1 MGTTSRQKPAA
12 PRKSGERPE
21 SGSPA
26 AVRGGEK
33 LPSGA
38 SVHLT
43 GKADSS
49 VPAGELHSQAVAYEA
64 AVREFHAGNYG
75 GALALFEEALAGPAR
90 EVAHSAR
97 LHARMCES
105 RLAKPQLSL
114 QSPDE
119 HYDYAIALINE
130 RRLEQAELHL
140 LQALAQNPKAD
151 HLFYALA
158 LCRGLAGDLEAAYHN
173 LRRAIELQPKN
184 RAAARNDPDFAEIAR
199 VSPIL
204 ELLYPE
210 RAASS

>member
-1 MGTTSRQKPAA
+1 MATTSRQKPAA
-12 PRKSGERPE
+12 SKRSGDRPE
-21 SGSPA
+21 SHSPA
-26 AVRGGEK
+26 AIRGGDK
-33 LPSGA
+33 LPGGA
-38 SVHLT
+38 TVLIPGRKEPSDT
-43 GKADSS
+43 AAE
-49 VPAGELHSQAVAYEA
+49 PRQAASFEA
-64 AVREFHAGNYG
+64 AIREFHAGHYRA
-75 GALALFEEALAGPAR
+75 ALALFEQAATGPVR

-97 LHARMCES
+97 LHARMCAS

-130 RRLEQAELHL
+130 RRLEQAERHL
-140 LQALAQNPKAD
+140 LQALAQTPKAD

-184 RAAARNDPDFAEIAR
+184 RVTARNDPDFAEIAR

-210 RAASS
+210 RAVSS